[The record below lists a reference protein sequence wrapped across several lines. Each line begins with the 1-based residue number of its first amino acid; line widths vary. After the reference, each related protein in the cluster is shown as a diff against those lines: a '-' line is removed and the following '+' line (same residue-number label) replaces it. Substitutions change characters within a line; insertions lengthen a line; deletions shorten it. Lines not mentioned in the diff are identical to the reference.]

1 MRLALPQVNKGCVD
15 MKKLRITMSAGVA
28 TLYLEGEIGEWG
40 WTPQLWDQKVAEL
53 REKGCTAL
61 QVRINSP
68 GGSVVDALAICDCI
82 EALKAEMRVEAVV
95 CGLCASA
102 ATLIA
107 CVCDRVTITSN
118 STWMVHEPSCTLSGN
133 TAELRAQ
140 MKAFDDARARVYA
153 IYAAVTGKT
162 PEQLAADHVSAV
174 YYTAAEAEAYGFC
187 ALEGGEKDAEEDEEP
202 TGEGEQAEEA
212 AAEEGEEPTAQG
224 EDAAEE
230 STEEPEDGEEGAEG
244 AAEDGD
250 DAGEED
256 DEAADPEKASMFARF
271 CAWMRREKPTGKRSP
286 RGREAGNAAVER
298 QMANL
303 RAELAGARASLET
316 ALVSAEKSEA
326 EFTARVN
333 KAVAARMAAASAA
346 VDTLPAA
353 VDTLPRASMASVVEK
368 EGLNGAL
375 ALLAKMP

>member
-1 MRLALPQVNKGCVD
+1 MRLALPRVNKGCVD

-40 WTPQLWDQKVAEL
+40 WTPQLWGQKVAEL

-107 CVCDRVTITSN
+107 CVCDRVTITAN

-140 MKAFDDARARVYA
+140 LKAFDDARARVYA
-153 IYAAVTGKT
+153 IYAAATGKT
-162 PEQLAADHVSAV
+162 PEQLAADHVTAV
-174 YYTAAEAEAYGFC
+174 YYTAEEAVAYGFC
-187 ALEGGEKDAEEDEEP
+187 ALEGGEK
-202 TGEGEQAEEA
+202 AEEA
-212 AAEEGEEPTAQG
+212 TEESTEE
-224 EDAAEE
+224 AAEE
-230 STEEPEDGEEGAEG
+230 STEEAAEESTEEKSAEG
-244 AAEDGD
+244 AAGDGD
-250 DAGEED
+250 DAGEDD

-271 CAWMRREKPTGKRSP
+271 CAWMRGEKPTGERSS
-286 RGREAGNAAVER
+286 RVREAGNAAVVR

-303 RAELAGARASLET
+303 RAELAGARESLEA
-316 ALVSAEKSEA
+316 ALVAAEKSEA

-333 KAVAARMAAASAA
+333 KAVAVRMAATSAA